1 MIEQYFNVFD
11 GKKIHVLKAEQL
23 NDFIVNS
30 NNNLTISKESV
41 ETKKICGR
49 IRMTRAKKTFLVKNK
64 KEKLVAID
72 TKNNKTYFYKNIA
85 ECSKALNID
94 DSNISKVLKNK
105 RKTAGGY
112 IFKFV

>member
-1 MIEQYFNVFD
+1 MTEQYFNVFD
-11 GKKIHVLKAEQL
+11 GKKVYVLKAEQL
-23 NDFIVNS
+23 NDFILAS
-30 NNNLTISKESV
+30 NNNLTISKETV
-41 ETKKICGR
+41 EVKKISGR
-49 IRMTRAKKTFLVKNK
+49 IKMTKAKKSYVMKKK

-72 TKNNKTYFYKNIA
+72 TKNNKTIFYKNIA

-105 RKTAGGY
+105 RKSAGGY